1 MIEELESHQDVHK
14 DLETGE
20 ITVSEIIPSSISND
34 DSEIKTMDAYIPKGL
49 EVEQIDAKIIG
60 KDNRAKITKTT
71 TYPNSAIC
79 YMEIKFP
86 NSNSIKSGTA

>member
-60 KDNRAKITKTT
+60 KDNRSKITKTT